1 MMSNNSCETDKN
13 LRTECEIKEA
23 AAMKKEKFI
32 ANLMDL
38 LDVAK
43 YAIIAGIITF
53 VVTRFFFP
61 IAYIPTGSM
70 ENTIPSN
77 SVVICSKPDYWFA
90 EPKRGDAVIFHRND
104 ETEDEKIYAKRIVGV
119 PGDTVLILDG
129 VTYLNG
135 AVYEEPWLKEIP
147 AAENFGP
154 FVVPE
159 GQYFLMG
166 DNRNNSH
173 DCRYWEEHF
182 VDGEQ
187 IMAKIKVVATSG
199 WFHLVPDGNDVH

>member
-1 MMSNNSCETDKN
+1 MFKNRKTVDNN
-13 LRTECEIKEA
+13 LVTECEIKEA
-23 AAMKKEKFI
+23 TTVKKEKFI
-32 ANLMDL
+32 ADVMDL
-38 LDVAK
+38 LDVVKWA
-43 YAIIAGIITF
+43 AIAGILTF
-53 VVTRFFFP
+53 IVTRFFFP

-77 SVVICSKPDYWFA
+77 SVVICSKPDYWFS
-90 EPKRGDAVIFHRND
+90 EPERGDAVIFHRND
-104 ETEDEKIYAKRIVGV
+104 ETGDENIYAKRIVGE

-129 VTYLNG
+129 VTYVNG

-154 FVVPE
+154 FLVPE
-159 GQYFLMG
+159 GRYFLMG

-199 WFHLVPDGNDVH
+199 WFHLIPDGDDVR